1 MRRRLAAVLAVVLVA
16 VPACGRA
23 EGVRGTRRVL
33 EEAGYRNV
41 HIDLRTG
48 GGLGVARVDAD
59 SGGPAA
65 ETAAGVVWR
74 NLPVRFDQL
83 VVSLGGQV
91 STFGYEELAGR
102 FGPRDSSL
110 DGKQVDEQVVRSGL
124 RLMLLLSAGA
134 VLSVGAVVITG
145 LAVIRATK
153 RARASR

>member
-1 MRRRLAAVLAVVLVA
+1 MRRRLAVLALAFVA
-16 VPACGRA
+16 LAGCGRA

-48 GGLGVARVDAD
+48 GGLGVARVGAD
-59 SGGPAA
+59 PGGPAV

-83 VVSLGGQV
+83 VVTLGGEV

-102 FGPRDSSL
+102 FGPRDPSL

-124 RLMLLLSAGA
+124 KLMLLLSAGA
-134 VLSVGAVVITG
+134 VISVALVVMTG